1 MRKVVA
7 SEIMS
12 LDGVVESP
20 ENWSFQ
26 FHNDQMEGEIGAAM
40 AASDAMLLGRVTYEG
55 FAAFW
60 PSQGGEDD
68 QGFAGYMN
76 NTPKYVVSRTLRE
89 PLEWKNSTLIKG
101 GIAGEISSL
110 RQQPGK
116 DISITGSPT
125 LVGTLLQEDLLDELR
140 LMVHPVV
147 VGSGKRLFEEG
158 GDQKALELVDSKT
171 FDTGVVYLTYRPTP
185 G

>member
-40 AASDAMLLGRVTYEG
+40 ATSDAMLLGRVTYEG

-101 GIAGEISSL
+101 GIAGEISRL

-116 DISITGSPT
+116 DISITGQP
-125 LVGTLLQEDLLDELR
+125 
-140 LMVHPVV
+140 HPRRDAASR
-147 VGSGKRLFEEG
+147 GPPRRTQAHGPSGRRG
-158 GDQKALELVDSKT
+158 
-171 FDTGVVYLTYRPTP
+171 
-185 G
+185 